1 MTFGSE
7 SKLIALESSLLMRK
21 DLILECDRVD
31 SPVHKI
37 HRLLVKAL
45 GNVLIE
51 HMVALD
57 GQRAVH
63 IDRESVVSGDKAPL
77 P

>member
-7 SKLIALESSLLMRK
+7 SKLIALESSLLTERFNPR
-21 DLILECDRVD
+21 ECDRVD

-51 HMVALD
+51 HMGRLD
-57 GQRAVH
+57 G
-63 IDRESVVSGDKAPL
+63 SGL
-77 P
+77 ST